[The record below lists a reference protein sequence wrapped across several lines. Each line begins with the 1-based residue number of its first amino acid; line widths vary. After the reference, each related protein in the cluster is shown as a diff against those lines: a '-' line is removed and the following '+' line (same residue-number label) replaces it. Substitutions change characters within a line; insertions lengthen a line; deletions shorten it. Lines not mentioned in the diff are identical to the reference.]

1 MQRRHLDSDV
11 GNIARIGC
19 EAATERVEIGQSVG
33 IELAIDGLGEF
44 GLAGP
49 IMSQRQQPDR
59 GAARLLLA
67 VTSQQC
73 FEGALIGA
81 ARKSCSR

>member
-1 MQRRHLDSDV
+1 
-11 GNIARIGC
+11 
-19 EAATERVEIGQSVG
+19 
-33 IELAIDGLGEF
+33 
-44 GLAGP
+44 
-49 IMSQRQQPDR
+49 MSQRQQPDR